1 MAGYLSGRVWRA
13 DVQLRPWEAGFE
25 IAARRVVA
33 PTAVKDSLSLDSHS
47 FAAIIRR
54 EFREAALIT

>member
-1 MAGYLSGRVWRA
+1 VWRA